1 MVNLKDLWIGE
12 NMKIKGS
19 GILGT
24 FEGIGKSNK
33 AKILTGGKIVLV
45 DPHNLELVTDSDPG
59 MTEPLFISDR
69 KPIKKKDYFKEF
81 SNVID
86 LHIEIL
92 NPELKNA
99 HPQIIL
105 DHQLLMCRNYLNQS
119 TLKRKNVIT
128 IIHGKGKGALKQ
140 EVLYLLKEFKNVR
153 FTIDINN
160 GGAQEVWMRY

>member
-1 MVNLKDLWIGE
+1 MVNLKELWIGE
-12 NMKIKGS
+12 NLKIKDS
-19 GILGT
+19 ERLGT

-33 AKILTGGKIVLV
+33 AKILTEGKMVLV
-45 DPHNLELVTDSDPG
+45 DPNNLEIVVDSDPDV
-59 MTEPLFISDR
+59 TDTLFISER
-69 KPIKKKDYFKEF
+69 KLVKKKNNFKETTKA
-81 SNVID
+81 ID

-105 DHQLLMCRNYLNQS
+105 DHQLSMCRNFLNQA

-140 EVLYLLKEFKNVR
+140 EVLHLLKEFKNVR